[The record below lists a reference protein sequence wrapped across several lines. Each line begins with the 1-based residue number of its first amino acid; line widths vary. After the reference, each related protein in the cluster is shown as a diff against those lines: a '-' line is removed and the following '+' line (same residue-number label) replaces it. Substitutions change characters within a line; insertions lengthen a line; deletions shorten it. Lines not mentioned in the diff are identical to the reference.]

1 MAQVQSY
8 QRYQILEMRM
18 TSPQSCAGILTHIRD
33 HVPSDKSQVMEY
45 LTDMEHHYAGHPCQK
60 EISDLFASLAIQS
73 FSHVEFQT
81 FMSRVQNPDI
91 IVEAVLGSVRSLLNE
106 RNGMAAESALLYIL
120 PYAEH
125 PNEGE
130 EKYLSFRDF
139 IEYAY
144 YITWL
149 SPEQTFK
156 VHPYQNCDIL
166 FQSGQLALLKG
177 EKNQAR
183 AIFRFLSELS
193 PVNDSILFAR
203 ADMCREERILNEF
216 RNLTNQC
223 FEYAWKPDDLAHA
236 YRNMGYYLT
245 EMGDYTG
252 AVTCYLMATTWEDS
266 PETAR
271 ELAYIKEKAGKEPD
285 VPAILSHGREILDE
299 RNIPFGPNPK
309 IIELMVTYA
318 EECKQDGDF
327 FEARK
332 YLSRAKALELSDSL
346 EREIEV
352 IERFIEDNT
361 IF

>member
-1 MAQVQSY
+1 
-8 QRYQILEMRM
+8 MRM
-18 TSPQSCAGILTHIRD
+18 TSPESCAGIRTHIRE
-33 HVPSDKSQVMEY
+33 HVPGEKSQVLEY
-45 LTDMEHHYAGHPCQK
+45 LTDMERHYAGHPCQR
-60 EISDLFASLAIQS
+60 EISDVIASLAIQS
-73 FSHVEFQT
+73 FSHTEFQT
-81 FMSRVQNPDI
+81 FISLVQNPDL
-91 IVEAVLGSVRSLLNE
+91 IVEAVLGDVRSLLEE
-106 RNGMAAESALLYIL
+106 RNGTAAESALSYIL

-125 PNEGE
+125 PEEGDG
-130 EKYLSFRDF
+130 KYLSFRDF

-149 SPEQTFK
+149 SPEQDYK
-156 VHPYQNCDIL
+156 VHPYLNCDIL
-166 FQSGQLALLKG
+166 FQSGQLSALNGDK
-177 EKNQAR
+177 EKAR
-183 AIFRFLSELS
+183 AIFTSLSVLS

-203 ADMCREERILNEF
+203 ADLCLEEGNLDEF
-216 RNLTNQC
+216 RNITIQC
-223 FEYAWKPDDLAHA
+223 FEYAWNPDDLAHA

-245 EMGDYTG
+245 ETGDYTG
-252 AVTCYLMATTWEDS
+252 AVTCYLMGTTWDDS

-271 ELAYIKEKAGKEPD
+271 ELAYIKEKSGTEPD

-318 EECKQDGDF
+318 DECKQGGDF